1 MAKAASRSAL
11 EHSRIVDPAGITPD
25 LSRPEFEAFRA
36 LILARTGIAL
46 GPHKRALLQVR
57 LGTRLR
63 ALGLASF
70 GNYRHLLVEQDPEGD
85 ELARLVNAVT
95 TNKTE
100 FYREARHF
108 TYLAQQ
114 WVPEALERAARDGQR
129 IIRIWSAGC
138 SSGEEPYTI
147 AMTLADALPQA
158 AGWSLRI
165 LASDINTEVLSRA
178 TAGIYRFEDVRPI
191 PRAVLRRHF
200 LRGRGTKAGLVRI
213 RPELR
218 QLVRFRSINLIED
231 GWPIETPFDLIFCR
245 NVLIYFDQPTQQ
257 RVLERLVGCLKEG
270 GRLVLGHSEGVHGM
284 VSGLRHAGSTIYHK
298 ESEHAGNHPDR

>member
-1 MAKAASRSAL
+1 MAKTASRCAP
-11 EHSRIVDPAGITPD
+11 EHPRVADPAGITPD
-25 LSRPEFEAFRA
+25 LSSPEFEAFRA
-36 LILARTGIAL
+36 LIVARTGIAL
-46 GPHKRALLQVR
+46 GPHKRALLQAR

-63 ALGLASF
+63 ALGLATF
-70 GNYRHLLVEQDPEGD
+70 GDYRRLLVEQDPEGD
-85 ELARLVNAVT
+85 ELAHLVNAVT

-178 TAGIYRFEDVRPI
+178 AAGIYRVDDVRPI

-200 LRGRGTKAGLVRI
+200 LRGRGTQAGLVRI
-213 RPELR
+213 RSELR
-218 QLVRFRSINLIED
+218 RLVRFRSINLIED
-231 GWPIETPFDLIFCR
+231 GWPIDTPFDLIFCR
-245 NVLIYFDQPTQQ
+245 NVLIYFDRSTQQ

-270 GRLVLGHSEGVHGM
+270 GRLILGHSEGVHGM
-284 VSGLRHAGSTIYHK
+284 ARGLRHAGSTIYHK
-298 ESEHAGNHPDR
+298 ESGHAGDHPDR

>member
-11 EHSRIVDPAGITPD
+11 EHSRIVDPAGIIPD

-100 FYREARHF
+100 FYR
-108 TYLAQQ
+108 
-114 WVPEALERAARDGQR
+114 
-129 IIRIWSAGC
+129 
-138 SSGEEPYTI
+138 
-147 AMTLADALPQA
+147 
-158 AGWSLRI
+158 
-165 LASDINTEVLSRA
+165 
-178 TAGIYRFEDVRPI
+178 
-191 PRAVLRRHF
+191 
-200 LRGRGTKAGLVRI
+200 
-213 RPELR
+213 
-218 QLVRFRSINLIED
+218 
-231 GWPIETPFDLIFCR
+231 
-245 NVLIYFDQPTQQ
+245 
-257 RVLERLVGCLKEG
+257 
-270 GRLVLGHSEGVHGM
+270 
-284 VSGLRHAGSTIYHK
+284 
-298 ESEHAGNHPDR
+298 

>member
-1 MAKAASRSAL
+1 MAKTASRSAL
-11 EHSRIVDPAGITPD
+11 EQSRVGEPAGITPD
-25 LSRPEFEAFRA
+25 LSGSEFEVFRA
-36 LILARTGIAL
+36 LIVARTGIAL

-57 LGTRLR
+57 LGSRLR

-70 GNYRHLLVEQDPEGD
+70 GNYRRRLVEQDPEGD

-200 LRGRGTKAGLVRI
+200 LRGRGTQVGLVRI

-218 QLVRFRSINLIED
+218 RLVRFRSINLIED

-284 VSGLRHAGSTIYHK
+284 VSGLRPTGSTIYHK